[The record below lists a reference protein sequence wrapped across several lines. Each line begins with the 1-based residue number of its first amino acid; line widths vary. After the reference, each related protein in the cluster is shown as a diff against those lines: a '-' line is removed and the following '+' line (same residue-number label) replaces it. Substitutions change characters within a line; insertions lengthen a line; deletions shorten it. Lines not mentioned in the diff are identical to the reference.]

1 MTRSGVVTMD
11 GQTATQGAAADQSRT
26 STSTYITQGKTKM
39 VKALDDRSHSVARLP
54 QSNGEA
60 IQVVRYQVGEKYVAR
75 WSRASI
81 PFAVSER
88 NANCLLNGVM
98 LFAYKTDGSVS
109 HARFQITQETCVYFK
124 VDYWGQL
131 PVTLT
136 PESFNLNRFLSAR
149 EMYEDEVRNIFP
161 SRPLSE
167 LADKGVDPTVYG
179 KSLTQQHV
187 TTRGVVHQGVN
198 YIGEC
203 ITRTGGY
210 SGHCSQ
216 MAVPSYSTAKGIFAG
231 FAMMRLAEKYGVEVY
246 DELIQTWLP
255 GEVASAT

>member
-1 MTRSGVVTMD
+1 M
-11 GQTATQGAAADQSRT
+11 
-26 STSTYITQGKTKM
+26 
-39 VKALDDRSHSVARLP
+39 RLRRPLRACTP
-54 QSNGEA
+54 Q
-60 IQVVRYQVGEKYVAR
+60 R
-75 WSRASI
+75 
-81 PFAVSER
+81 
-88 NANCLLNGVM
+88 
-98 LFAYKTDGSVS
+98 SVS

-255 GEVASAT
+255 GEVASATGYVPYFALPNLSPSYTKAVGHILVIRHWVRTLLCTLVVRHAYSKW